1 MPRMTENSL
10 TPPVPAKKS
19 NVPAWLDRLTPRA
32 GVRVQL
38 FSAAIV
44 WLVGASILLVRGV
57 QFLHDR
63 WLIPLVVVAL
73 VIGFTKERYILS
85 NYARKAVARIHQRGK
100 ACYFGFFSVK
110 SWLFILVM
118 MGGGI
123 ALRRSILADS
133 RDIIPWGRDVL
144 AVIYVAVGTAL
155 AYADRIYWK
164 AALAKTP
171 AELEAVEHEED

>member
-1 MPRMTENSL
+1 MRRMTENAAP
-10 TPPVPAKKS
+10 TPAAAKKAAA
-19 NVPAWLDRLTPRA
+19 PAWLDRLTPRA

-38 FSAAIV
+38 FSAAII
-44 WLVGASILLVRGV
+44 WLVGATILLVRGA

-63 WLIPLVVVAL
+63 WIPLIVA
-73 VIGFTKERYILS
+73 VAIFIGLTKERYILS
-85 NYARKAVARIHQRGK
+85 NYARKAVIRIHERGR
-100 ACYFGFFSVK
+100 ACYFGFFSLK
-110 SWLFILVM
+110 AWLFILVM

-123 ALRRSILADS
+123 ALRRSVLADT

-155 AYADRIYWK
+155 AYADRIYWQ

-171 AELEAVEHEED
+171 ADLDAVEHETD

>member
-1 MPRMTENSL
+1 MPRMTENAL
-10 TPPVPAKKS
+10 TTPAPAKKS

-57 QFLHDR
+57 QFFHDS
-63 WLIPLVVVAL
+63 WIPLIVTFAIL
-73 VIGFTKERYILS
+73 IGLAKERYVLS
-85 NYARKAVARIHQRGK
+85 NYARKAVARIHKRGR

-123 ALRRSILADS
+123 ALRHSVLADS

-171 AELEAVEHEED
+171 AELDAVEHEED

>member
-1 MPRMTENSL
+1 M
-10 TPPVPAKKS
+10 
-19 NVPAWLDRLTPRA
+19 TPRA
-32 GVRVQL
+32 GTRVQL
-38 FSAAIV
+38 LSAALV

-63 WLIPLVVVAL
+63 WLIPIVVGAL
-73 VIGFTKERYILS
+73 VIGFAKERYILS
-85 NYARKAVARIHQRGK
+85 GYARKAVVRIHERGR

-110 SWLFILVM
+110 SWIFILVM

-123 ALRRSILADS
+123 ALRRSVLADS

-144 AVIYVAVGTAL
+144 AVVYVAVGTAL

-171 AELEAVEHEED
+171 AQLDAVEHGSE

>member
-10 TPPVPAKKS
+10 TTSAPVNKS
-19 NVPAWLDRLTPRA
+19 KVPAWLDRLTPRT

-44 WLVGASILLVRGV
+44 WLVGASILLIRGV

-63 WLIPLVVVAL
+63 WIIPIIVVAL

-85 NYARKAVARIHQRGK
+85 NYARKAVARIHKRGK

-110 SWLFILVM
+110 SWLFILIM

-123 ALRRSILADS
+123 ALRRSVLADS

-171 AELEAVEHEED
+171 AELDAVEHEED

>member
-10 TPPVPAKKS
+10 TSSAPAKKS
-19 NVPAWLDRLTPRA
+19 NIPAWLDRLTPRA
-32 GVRVQL
+32 GVRAQL

-44 WLVGASILLVRGV
+44 WMVGASILLVRGV

-63 WLIPLVVVAL
+63 WIIPIVVVAL
-73 VIGFTKERYILS
+73 VIGFAKERYILS
-85 NYARKAVARIHQRGK
+85 NYARKAVARIHERGK

-155 AYADRIYWK
+155 AYADRIYWR

-171 AELEAVEHEED
+171 AALDAVESEAD